1 MRETTAR
8 FITFPKYKTEVKEV
22 FCMPVD
28 FVSFHSLLNNKS
40 IYSPTCDEWIHRICA
55 PFLVVEEC
63 VRQLV
68 AGGFT
73 ELKEKDTW
81 KIQPLGKVH

>member
-1 MRETTAR
+1 M
-8 FITFPKYKTEVKEV
+8 
-22 FCMPVD
+22 
-28 FVSFHSLLNNKS
+28 
-40 IYSPTCDEWIHRICA
+40 ICV
-55 PFLVVEEC
+55 VVEEC

-81 KIQPLGKVH
+81 KIQPLGKVQKSSIHRCIYSMLAKKKNVLVLVFMSGS